1 MKRIPILLF
10 SLFFF
15 AGISSRAQVVIFND
29 NMTHERMGEIKVV
42 VVDSLTS
49 DPLPFASVYLVPF
62 KDTTITNF
70 TLTDPHGAATLDE
83 VSELDFSGI
92 QRLGVTSGAST
103 PECFYQTT
111 LDFLK
116 IRY

>member
-1 MKRIPILLF
+1 MLGSAGSSNTCRLLEVARE
-10 SLFFF
+10 
-15 AGISSRAQVVIFND
+15 AGAVRAV
-29 NMTHERMGEIKVV
+29 R
-42 VVDSLTS
+42 
-49 DPLPFASVYLVPF
+49 
-62 KDTTITNF
+62 
-70 TLTDPHGAATLDE
+70 AATLDE